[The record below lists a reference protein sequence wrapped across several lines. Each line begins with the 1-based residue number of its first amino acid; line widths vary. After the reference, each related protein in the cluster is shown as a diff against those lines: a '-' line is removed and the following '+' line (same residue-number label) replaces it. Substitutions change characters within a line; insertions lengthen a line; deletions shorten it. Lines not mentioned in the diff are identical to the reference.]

1 MAFNITITVCIFS
14 YLERHVERLDVV
26 SPADEISEHVLAEV
40 LDDHVG
46 QPDVPEEGELG
57 GGEGHGAVGDP
68 GVHLGQ
74 HVEVGEG
81 QTLELDA
88 VAGDG
93 HEVLA
98 ADQSVGPT
106 LHVQPGD
113 PTAARRQE
121 VLEESFFINIILLRY
136 NLVSC
141 LMARFCFETIDN
153 GRIYHLFKE

>member
-1 MAFNITITVCIFS
+1 MSTALS
-14 YLERHVERLDVV
+14 YLKRNVERLDVV
-26 SPADEISEHVLAEV
+26 SPADEISEHVLAKV

-57 GGEGHGAVGDP
+57 GGEGDGAVGDP

-98 ADQSVGPT
+98 ADQSVGAA
-106 LHVQPGD
+106 LHVQPRD
-113 PTAARRQE
+113 PTAAGRQE
-121 VLEESFFINIILLRY
+121 VLEERRKINKQYSFLLLAQRH
-136 NLVSC
+136 L
-141 LMARFCFETIDN
+141 TIWSPAP
-153 GRIYHLFKE
+153 GSR

>member
-1 MAFNITITVCIFS
+1 MAFNITLVYILS

-46 QPDVPEEGELG
+46 QPDVPEEWELG
-57 GGEGHGAVGDP
+57 GAEGHRAVGHP

-74 HVEVGEG
+74 DVEVGEG

-98 ADQSVGPT
+98 ADQSVGAA
-106 LHVQPGD
+106 LHVKPGD
-113 PTAARRQE
+113 PAATSRQE
-121 VLEESFFINIILLRY
+121 VLEERFVINKQYFFLLLTEQWSVGCSER
-136 NLVSC
+136 
-141 LMARFCFETIDN
+141 
-153 GRIYHLFKE
+153 G